1 MMSKEETKFKEGDI
15 VKADCVYRIVGSSM
29 RRIKLD
35 DPVEFEIVKAQKTP
49 THSGSYVVK
58 NVETQ
63 EVEKVQYWE
72 DELWR
77 AWGDR

>member
-1 MMSKEETKFKEGDI
+1 MSKEETKFKVGDI
-15 VKADCVYRIVGSSM
+15 VKANCIYRIIGSSLQ
-29 RRIKLD
+29 RIKLD
-35 DPVEFEIVKAQKTP
+35 EAVEFEIVKAQKTP

-58 NVETQ
+58 NIDTQ
-63 EVEKVQYWE
+63 EIEKTQYWE